1 MYFFQDVT
9 DRYKTQQ
16 LCKRAAD
23 HYLWGR
29 KGVPGQYQVK
39 EICGKA
45 VRKQV
50 LVFPYVLDL
59 NEIQELCTIQE
70 L

>member
-29 KGVPGQYQVK
+29 KGVPGQY
-39 EICGKA
+39 
-45 VRKQV
+45 
-50 LVFPYVLDL
+50 
-59 NEIQELCTIQE
+59 
-70 L
+70 